1 MVLIWAGGMF
11 GEAVWLPSG
20 DSREV
25 LPASVERSGRG
36 ICGRFVTSA
45 SIGSP
50 VLREQTCEQV
60 EQTNE
65 QQQRPD
71 GHKKYHEQKEQKNE
85 KFPGGASS
93 KWPYLEGWEYLV
105 VSSRRKIGFPR
116 ACLNQRARQSVG
128 MWVIPKWVSFGEAI
142 ETHRGVRACHKE
154 TPRLLPARLHS
165 TDGRSRPFYPTGMK
179 VMEDEMDPLQL
190 AGGRLPWG
198 VGSSDKVEE

>member
-1 MVLIWAGGMF
+1 MQCDHGGIDS
-11 GEAVWLPSG
+11 VIRDSNWWLGFS
-20 DSREV
+20 E
-25 LPASVERSGRG
+25 LL
-36 ICGRFVTSA
+36 
-45 SIGSP
+45 GSH
-50 VLREQTCEQV
+50 L
-60 EQTNE
+60 
-65 QQQRPD
+65 
-71 GHKKYHEQKEQKNE
+71 HLL
-85 KFPGGASS
+85 A
-93 KWPYLEGWEYLV
+93 
-105 VSSRRKIGFPR
+105 RKIGFPR